1 MARPDSGRAG
11 SRPEGRRVAKPD
23 GGLEARFGSVL
34 EERPDLLP
42 RGSTV
47 LVAYSGGPDST
58 ALLHLLT
65 RRSGERNLDL
75 HAAHFD
81 HRQRPESTREAD
93 RVRRWSRAMGVS
105 CRLGALGEGGG
116 DTSPEAM
123 RRARYRFL
131 RRAAA
136 AVGADRIATG
146 HQADDQVETVL
157 FRLLRGTGLRGLAG
171 IPVRRGPLVRPLLTA
186 GRGEIEDYVE
196 AHGLPA
202 LADPANRDRGY
213 ARARVRHQLLPAL
226 ESRWEG
232 PVRDRLLRV
241 ARLAGEVEAAQ
252 ERLSDLVLDGCRTS
266 GRGDAA
272 VPAVSGG
279 AADAPGTRLSRPCL
293 RGAGREL
300 QARVVRK
307 AARHRGVR
315 LSEGGTRAAVQ
326 FISEGRSGGHVDLGD
341 GLRLVREFDS
351 LWIGVPEPRA
361 EDEPLTVRGAD
372 GRGTLRLDGRRFEAV
387 WGTEG
392 SPRSY
397 AFQLALP
404 ICARQLFLTFRGREP
419 GDRIRLPQG
428 TRKLKELFIER
439 RVPLSERS
447 RIPLLVT
454 GEGEVLWAVGL
465 AVDERI
471 AEAEEM
477 EEIWWVGLRHV

>member
-1 MARPDSGRAG
+1 MARPDPGRAG
-11 SRPEGRRVAKPD
+11 SRPEGRRVANPD
-23 GGLEARFGSVL
+23 GALGDRFDVVL
-34 EERPDLLP
+34 EGRPELLP

-58 ALLHLLT
+58 ALLHLLM
-65 RRSGERNLDL
+65 RRSGARDLRL

-81 HRQRPESTREAD
+81 HRQRPGSAREAD
-93 RVRRWSRAMGVS
+93 RVRRWAGAMGVA
-105 CRLGALGEGGG
+105 CRVGVLEEEGSG
-116 DTSPEAM
+116 TSPEAM

-146 HQADDQVETVL
+146 HQADDQIETVL

-171 IPVRRGPLVRPLLTA
+171 IPVRRGPLVRPLLTVS
-186 GRGEIEDYVE
+186 RGEIEDYVE

-241 ARLAGEVEAAQ
+241 ARLAGEVDAAQ
-252 ERLSDLVLDGCRTS
+252 ERLSDLVLDECRTS
-266 GRGDAA
+266 GREDAA

-279 AADAPGTRLSRPCL
+279 AADAPGTRLSRPRL
-293 RGAGREL
+293 RGAGREM

-307 AARHRGVR
+307 VARHRGVR

-326 FISEGRSGGHVDLGD
+326 FISEGRSGGHVDLGE

-351 LWIGVPEPRA
+351 LWIGAPEPRP
-361 EDEPLTVRGAD
+361 EDEPLAVCGAE
-372 GRGTLRLDGRRFEAV
+372 GEGTLRLGGRRFEAA
-387 WGTEG
+387 WGSE
-392 SPRSY
+392 SASRSY

-419 GDRIRLPQG
+419 GDQIRLPRG
-428 TRKLKELFIER
+428 TRKLKELFVER

-447 RIPLLVT
+447 RIPLLAT

-471 AEAEEM
+471 AEADDM